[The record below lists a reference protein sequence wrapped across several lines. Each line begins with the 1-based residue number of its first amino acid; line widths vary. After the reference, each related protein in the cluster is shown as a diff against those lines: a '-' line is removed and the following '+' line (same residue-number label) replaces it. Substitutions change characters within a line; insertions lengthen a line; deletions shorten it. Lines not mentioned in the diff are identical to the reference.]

1 MWTVNLINKARKGC
15 KKLPKG
21 ILEIF
26 QVLLAEMTAVGSLR
40 NQWPNFSKIKGQKN
54 CYHCHLQKGNPT
66 YVAVWKVID
75 KTKKNIEVTYVGTH
89 EKAVYDRVC

>member
-1 MWTVNLINKARKGC
+1 MWKVNLVNRTRRGC

-26 QVLLAEMTAVGSLR
+26 QLLLAEMKVAGPLR
-40 NQWPNFSKIKGQKN
+40 NQWANFKKIKGRKN

-75 KTKKNIEVTYVGTH
+75 KTNKIVEVTYVGTH
-89 EKAVYDRVC
+89 EKAEYDRLC